1 MRIAVDAMGGDFAPQ
16 HPISGAVLAAREL
29 DVEVVLVG
37 DEAVVR
43 PELERLGNPDG
54 VSVVHA
60 DEAIGMDESAAL
72 AVRRKRRSS
81 IHEGARL
88 VRSGE
93 VRGFVSAGNTGAV
106 MAVAKVI
113 IGTLDGIDRPALAVI
128 LPTQKRPAVVLDVGA
143 VIDPKPE
150 QLMQFAVMGNHFARE
165 LLAIEQ
171 PRIGLLS
178 IGEEDIKGNDLIR
191 AAHGV
196 LRRTTLNFIGNVE
209 ANDLYRGNCD
219 VVVCDGFTGNILLK
233 TSEAAAETLRHL
245 MREEFTRTL
254 TGKVAGLLAR
264 GAFARLRRRVD
275 YAEFGGAPLL
285 GVRGLTVICHGRSS
299 DVAIRNAV
307 RVAMEHAEHGVN
319 RRIEEAVKTIHDQ
332 VAPAGAAA
340 PAGEGPA
347 APAADTAAEEESS

>member
-1 MRIAVDAMGGDFAPQ
+1 MRIAVDAMGGDFAPEN
-16 HPISGAVLAAREL
+16 PINGAVLAAREL

-43 PELERLGNPDG
+43 SELDRLGNPSG
-54 VSVVHA
+54 VTVAHA
-60 DEAIGMDESAAL
+60 EEAIGMDESAAM
-72 AVRRKRRSS
+72 AVRRKRKSS

-88 VRSGE
+88 VRAGE

-113 IGTLDGIDRPALAVI
+113 IGTLDGIERPALAVV

-150 QLMQFAVMGNHFARE
+150 QLLQFAIMGSYFARE
-165 LLAIEQ
+165 LLSVER
-171 PRIGLLS
+171 PRVGLLS

-191 AAHGV
+191 AAHAL
-196 LRRTTLNFIGNVE
+196 LRKTPLNFIGNVE
-209 ANDLYRGNCD
+209 ANDLYRGGCD

-233 TSEAAAETLRHL
+233 TSEAAAETLRYL

-264 GAFARLRRRVD
+264 GAFSRLRRRVD

-285 GVRGLTVICHGRSS
+285 GLRGLTVICHGRSS

-307 RVAMEHAEHGVN
+307 RVATEHAEHGVN
-319 RRIEEAVKTIHDQ
+319 RRIEEAIRAIRDE
-332 VAPAGAAA
+332 VAARETTP
-340 PAGEGPA
+340 
-347 APAADTAAEEESS
+347 EEESS